1 MRAEDT
7 NFLLAAFSTSN
18 SDIMASSLT
27 AAILLYSS
35 SAENLDA
42 DRDLELDLCTA
53 AVAVL
58 PCDIDLLW

>member
-1 MRAEDT
+1 MRADDT
-7 NFLLAAFSTSN
+7 SFLFAAFSTSN
-18 SDIMASSLT
+18 SVIITSSFT
-27 AAILLYSS
+27 YSS

-42 DRDLELDLCTA
+42 DRDLECDLYTA